1 MEFIEL
7 SKENYK
13 DYLPLDIAAFSFAFA
28 GAMGDAGGVVIITI
42 SGQVYYFNYVYQDFS
57 GVEIDAILPILA
69 QCDLPIFGETDRV
82 PEGWR
87 HISLGAGN
95 NLLMQNQYVDSFFKR
110 HEEYAKTVDEIE
122 GCLYRSW
129 LKIMLEIAKKYCR

>member
-1 MEFIEL
+1 MKFIEL
-7 SKENYK
+7 SQENYK

-28 GAMGDAGGVVIITI
+28 GAMGDAGGVVIITTD
-42 SGQVYYFNYVYQDFS
+42 GQLYYFNYVYQEFS
-57 GVEIDAILPILA
+57 KDDVDAILPILS

-82 PEGWR
+82 PGGWR

-95 NLLMQNQYVDSFFKR
+95 NLLMQNQYVEPFFKM
-110 HEEYAKTVDEIE
+110 HKEYAKTVDEID

-129 LKIMLEIAKKYCR
+129 LKIMVKIVKG

>member
-13 DYLPLDIAAFSFAFA
+13 DYLPLDIAAFSYAFA
-28 GAMGDAGGVVIITI
+28 GAMGDAGGVVIITTD
-42 SGQVYYFNYVYQDFS
+42 GQLYYFNYVYQDFS
-57 GVEIDAILPILA
+57 KDDVDAILPILS
-69 QCDLPIFGETDRV
+69 QCELPIFGETDRV

-87 HISLGAGN
+87 HISLGADN
-95 NLLMQNQYVDSFFKR
+95 NLLMQNQYVELFFKM
-110 HEEYAKTVDEIE
+110 HEEYAKIVDEID

-129 LKIMLEIAKKYCR
+129 LKIMVEIVKG

>member
-28 GAMGDAGGVVIITI
+28 GAMGDAGGVVIITTD
-42 SGQVYYFNYVYQDFS
+42 GQLYYFNYVHQDFS
-57 GVEIDAILPILA
+57 GDDVDALLPILA
-69 QCDLPIFGETDRV
+69 QCELPIFGETDRV

-95 NLLMQNQYVDSFFKR
+95 NLLMQNQYVEPFFKM
-110 HEEYAKTVDEIE
+110 HEEYAKKVNEID

-129 LKIMLEIAKKYCR
+129 LKIMLEIVKGK

>member
-1 MEFIEL
+1 MEFVEL

-28 GAMGDAGGVVIITI
+28 GAMGDAGGVVIITTD
-42 SGQVYYFNYVYQDFS
+42 GELYYFNYAYQDFS
-57 GVEIDAILPILA
+57 GDDVDTILPILS
-69 QCDLPIFGETDRV
+69 QCELPIFGETDRV

-95 NLLMQNQYVDSFFKR
+95 NLLMKNQYVEPFFR
-110 HEEYAKTVDEIE
+110 MHEEYAKMVDEIDS
-122 GCLYRSW
+122 CLYRSW
-129 LKIMLEIAKKYCR
+129 LKIMVKILKG

>member
-7 SKENYK
+7 SKDNYK

-28 GAMGDAGGVVIITI
+28 GAMGDAGGVVIITTD
-42 SGQVYYFNYVYQDFS
+42 GQLYYFNYVYQDFS
-57 GVEIDAILPILA
+57 KDDVDAILPILS
-69 QCDLPIFGETDRV
+69 QCELPIFGETDRV
-82 PEGWR
+82 AEGWR

-95 NLLMQNQYVDSFFKR
+95 NLLMQNQYVESFFR
-110 HEEYAKTVDEIE
+110 MHEEYAKTVDKID

-129 LKIMLEIAKKYCR
+129 LKIMVEIVKG

>member
-28 GAMGDAGGVVIITI
+28 GAMGDAGGVVIITTD
-42 SGQVYYFNYVYQDFS
+42 GQLYYFNYVYQEFSKDDF
-57 GVEIDAILPILA
+57 DAILPILS

-82 PEGWR
+82 AEGWR

-95 NLLMQNQYVDSFFKR
+95 NLLMQNQYVEPFFKM
-110 HEEYAKTVDEIE
+110 HKEYAKTVDKID

-129 LKIMLEIAKKYCR
+129 QKLILKLLKA

>member
-28 GAMGDAGGVVIITI
+28 GAMGDAGGVVIITTD
-42 SGQVYYFNYVYQDFS
+42 GQLYYFNYVYQDFS
-57 GVEIDAILPILA
+57 KDDVDAILPILS
-69 QCDLPIFGETDRV
+69 QCELPIFGETDRV
-82 PEGWR
+82 PDGWR

-95 NLLMQNQYVDSFFKR
+95 NLLMRNQYVESFFKM
-110 HEEYAKTVDEIE
+110 HKEYAKTVDEIN

-129 LKIMLEIAKKYCR
+129 LKLMLEIVKG

>member
-7 SKENYK
+7 LKENYK

-28 GAMGDAGGVVIITI
+28 GAMGDAGGVVIITTD
-42 SGQVYYFNYVYQDFS
+42 GQVYYFNYVEQDFS
-57 GVEIDAILPILA
+57 GDDVDAILPILA
-69 QCDLPIFGETDRV
+69 QCDLPIFGDTDRV

-95 NLLMQNQYVDSFFKR
+95 NLLMQNQYVELFFKM
-110 HEEYAKTVDEIE
+110 HEEYEKTVDEID

-129 LKIMLEIAKKYCR
+129 LKIMLEIVKG

>member
-7 SKENYK
+7 LKENYK

-28 GAMGDAGGVVIITI
+28 GAMGDAGGVVIITTD
-42 SGQVYYFNYVYQDFS
+42 GQVYYFNYVEQDFT

-69 QCDLPIFGETDRV
+69 QCDLPIFGETDSV
-82 PEGWR
+82 AEGWR

-95 NLLMQNQYVDSFFKR
+95 NLLMQNQYVELFFKM
-110 HEEYAKTVDEIE
+110 HEEYEKTVDEID

-129 LKIMLEIAKKYCR
+129 LKIMLEIVKG

>member
-28 GAMGDAGGVVIITI
+28 GAMGDAGGVVIITT
-42 SGQVYYFNYVYQDFS
+42 SGQLYYFNYAYQDFS
-57 GVEIDAILPILA
+57 KDDVDAILPILA
-69 QCDLPIFGETDRV
+69 QCELPIFGETDRV

-95 NLLMQNQYVDSFFKR
+95 NLLMQNQYVEPFFKM
-110 HEEYAKTVDEIE
+110 HKEYAKTVDEID

-129 LKIMLEIAKKYCR
+129 LKIMVEIVKG

>member
-28 GAMGDAGGVVIITI
+28 GAMGDAGGVVIITTD
-42 SGQVYYFNYVYQDFS
+42 GQLYYFNYARQKFT
-57 GVEIDAILPILA
+57 GLEIDAILPILS

-95 NLLMQNQYVDSFFKR
+95 NLLMQNQYVEPFFKM
-110 HEEYAKTVDEIE
+110 HKEYAKTVDEID

-129 LKIMLEIAKKYCR
+129 LKIMVKIVKR

>member
-28 GAMGDAGGVVIITI
+28 GAMGDAGGVVIITT
-42 SGQVYYFNYVYQDFS
+42 SGQLYYFNYAYQDFS
-57 GVEIDAILPILA
+57 GYDVDAILPILA
-69 QCDLPIFGETDRV
+69 QSELPIFGETDRV

-95 NLLMQNQYVDSFFKR
+95 NLLMQNQYVEPFFR
-110 HEEYAKTVDEIE
+110 MHEEYAKMVDKID

-129 LKIMLEIAKKYCR
+129 LKIMVEILKG

>member
-28 GAMGDAGGVVIITI
+28 GAMGDAGGVVIITT
-42 SGQVYYFNYVYQDFS
+42 SGQLYYFNYAYQDFS
-57 GVEIDAILPILA
+57 GDDVDAILSILA
-69 QCDLPIFGETDRV
+69 QCELPIFGETDRV

-87 HISLGAGN
+87 YITLGAGN
-95 NLLMQNQYVDSFFKR
+95 NLFMQNQYVEPFFKM
-110 HEEYAKTVDEIE
+110 HEEYAKY
-122 GCLYRSW
+122 LRR
-129 LKIMLEIAKKYCR
+129 KP

>member
-28 GAMGDAGGVVIITI
+28 GAMGDAGGVVIITTD
-42 SGQVYYFNYVYQDFS
+42 GQLYYFNYVYQDFS
-57 GVEIDAILPILA
+57 KDDVDAILPILS
-69 QCDLPIFGETDRV
+69 QCELPIFGETDRV

-95 NLLMQNQYVDSFFKR
+95 NLLMQNQYVDSFFKM
-110 HEEYAKTVDEIE
+110 HEEYAKTVDEID

-129 LKIMLEIAKKYCR
+129 LKIMVEVVKG

>member
-28 GAMGDAGGVVIITI
+28 GAMGDAGGVVIITT
-42 SGQVYYFNYVYQDFS
+42 SGQLYYFNYAYQDFS
-57 GVEIDAILPILA
+57 GDDVDAILPILA
-69 QCDLPIFGETDRV
+69 QCELPIFGETDRV

-95 NLLMQNQYVDSFFKR
+95 NLLMQNQYVEPFFR
-110 HEEYAKTVDEIE
+110 MHEEYAKMVDKID

-129 LKIMLEIAKKYCR
+129 LKIMVEILKG

>member
-7 SKENYK
+7 STENYK

-28 GAMGDAGGVVIITI
+28 GAMGDAGGVVIITT
-42 SGQVYYFNYVYQDFS
+42 SGQLYYFNYAYQDFS
-57 GVEIDAILPILA
+57 GDDVDAILPILA
-69 QCDLPIFGETDRV
+69 QCELPIFGETDRV

-95 NLLMQNQYVDSFFKR
+95 NLLMQNQYVEPFFR
-110 HEEYAKTVDEIE
+110 MHEEYAKMVDKID

-129 LKIMLEIAKKYCR
+129 LKIMVEILKG

>member
-28 GAMGDAGGVVIITI
+28 GAMGDAGGVVIITT
-42 SGQVYYFNYVYQDFS
+42 SGQLYYFNYAYQDFS
-57 GVEIDAILPILA
+57 GDDVDAILPILA
-69 QCDLPIFGETDRV
+69 QSELPIFGETDRV

-95 NLLMQNQYVDSFFKR
+95 NLLMQNQYVEPFFKM
-110 HEEYAKTVDEIE
+110 HEEYAKTVDEID

-129 LKIMLEIAKKYCR
+129 LKIMVEIVKVL

>member
-28 GAMGDAGGVVIITI
+28 GAMGDAGGVVIITTD
-42 SGQVYYFNYVYQDFS
+42 GQLYYFNYVHQDFS
-57 GVEIDAILPILA
+57 GDDVGALLPILA
-69 QCDLPIFGETDRV
+69 QCELPIFGETDRV

-95 NLLMQNQYVDSFFKR
+95 NLLMQNQYVEPFFKM
-110 HEEYAKTVDEIE
+110 HKEYAKKVNEID

-129 LKIMLEIAKKYCR
+129 LKIMIEIVKGK

>member
-28 GAMGDAGGVVIITI
+28 GAMGDAGGVVIITT
-42 SGQVYYFNYVYQDFS
+42 SGQLYYFNYAYQDFS
-57 GVEIDAILPILA
+57 GDDVDAILPILA
-69 QCDLPIFGETDRV
+69 QCKLPIFGETDRV

-95 NLLMQNQYVDSFFKR
+95 NLLIQNQYVKPFFKM
-110 HEEYAKTVDEIE
+110 HKEYAKTVDEID

-129 LKIMLEIAKKYCR
+129 LKIMVKLLKA

>member
-13 DYLPLDIAAFSFAFA
+13 DYLPLDIAAFSYAFA
-28 GAMGDAGGVVIITI
+28 GAMGDAGGVVIITT
-42 SGQVYYFNYVYQDFS
+42 SGQLYNFNYAYQDFS
-57 GVEIDAILPILA
+57 GDDVDAILPILA
-69 QCDLPIFGETDRV
+69 QCELPIFGKTDRV

-95 NLLMQNQYVDSFFKR
+95 NLLMQNQYVESFFR
-110 HEEYAKTVDEIE
+110 MHEAYAKTVNEID

-129 LKIMLEIAKKYCR
+129 LKIMVEIVKG

>member
-1 MEFIEL
+1 MKFIEL
-7 SKENYK
+7 SQENYK

-28 GAMGDAGGVVIITI
+28 GAMGDVGGVVIITTD
-42 SGQVYYFNYVYQDFS
+42 GQLYYFNYVYQEFS
-57 GVEIDAILPILA
+57 KDDVNAILPILS

-95 NLLMQNQYVDSFFKR
+95 NLLMQNQYVESFFKM
-110 HEEYAKTVDEIE
+110 HEEYAKTVDEID

-129 LKIMLEIAKKYCR
+129 LKIMVEIVKG

>member
-13 DYLPLDIAAFSFAFA
+13 DYLPLDIAAFSFAFR
-28 GAMGDAGGVVIITI
+28 GAMGDGGGVVIITT
-42 SGQVYYFNYVYQDFS
+42 SGQLYYFNYVYQDFS
-57 GVEIDAILPILA
+57 RDDVDAILPILA
-69 QCDLPIFGETDRV
+69 QCELPIFGETDRV

-95 NLLMQNQYVDSFFKR
+95 NLLMQNQYVEPFFKM
-110 HEEYAKTVDEIE
+110 HKEYAKTVDVID

-129 LKIMLEIAKKYCR
+129 LKIMVNLLKA

>member
-28 GAMGDAGGVVIITI
+28 GAMGDAGGVVIITT
-42 SGQVYYFNYVYQDFS
+42 SGQLYYFNYVYQDFS
-57 GVEIDAILPILA
+57 KDDVDAILPILS
-69 QCDLPIFGETDRV
+69 QCELPIFGETDRV
-82 PEGWR
+82 PDGWR

-95 NLLMQNQYVDSFFKR
+95 NLLMQNQYVEPFFKM
-110 HEEYAKTVDEIE
+110 HKEYAKTVDEIN

-129 LKIMLEIAKKYCR
+129 LKIMVEVVKG